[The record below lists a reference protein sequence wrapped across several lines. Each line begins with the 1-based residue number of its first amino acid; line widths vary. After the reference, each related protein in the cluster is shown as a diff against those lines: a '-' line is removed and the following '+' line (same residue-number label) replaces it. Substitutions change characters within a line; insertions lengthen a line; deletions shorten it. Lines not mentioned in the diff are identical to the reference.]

1 MTQRGFG
8 LRRRLLVLGLGV
20 ALGTA
25 LVASGVANQAARGAT
40 CPPPPSP
47 LQPFAPWGDANDYV
61 LTTGGS
67 FESGQPAWTL
77 KGGAQLVSDNAPNA
91 LDPASDSKA
100 LSLPAGASATSACVT
115 APHIVGIVRFFA
127 KQLAPGAQL
136 KVEILVKGGV
146 YAAGTITAGSSWA
159 PSPMLASNAPNY
171 KGAVTYQV
179 RLTNVGSGGMDV
191 DDVYFDPY
199 CSR

>member
-8 LRRRLLVLGLGV
+8 LRRRLIVLAAGL
-20 ALGTA
+20 ALGA
-25 LVASGVANQAARGAT
+25 AVVASGAVNHAAHAAT

-47 LQPFAPWGDANDYV
+47 LHPFTPWSDSNSYV

-67 FESGQPAWTL
+67 FEPGAAAWSTT
-77 KGGAQLVSDNAPNA
+77 GGASVVSDNAPNA
-91 LDPASDSKA
+91 LDPKTDSHA
-100 LSLPAGASATSACVT
+100 LLVPAGASTTSACVT

-127 KQLAPGAQL
+127 KSVSSGAKL

-146 YAAGTITAGSSWA
+146 YQAGTITAASGWA
-159 PSPMLASNAPNY
+159 PSPMLASKAPAY
-171 KGAVTYQV
+171 SGAVTYQV
-179 RLTNVGSGGMDV
+179 RITNVGSGDAAV